1 MDKTNKIR
9 LTTITDSMQV
19 KVGDKA
25 YFKGCDFGFTVTI
38 TDKED
43 RYAPFTVVAPF
54 GDMNYW
60 AWSSF
65 FDHATRE
72 VEEPEWPKPSD
83 SELHIYLGSDGAKYL
98 YLPMCEGDSTPWKR
112 IPYLE
117 GDSWMSAE
125 GMTEGHPA
133 ALPLTELKLVPKEEE
148 S

>member
-9 LTTITDSMQV
+9 ITTITDSMQV

-25 YFKGCDFGFTVTI
+25 YFKGCDFGFTVTT

-54 GDMNYW
+54 DGVNYW

-72 VEEPEWPKPSD
+72 VEEPEWPDPD
-83 SELHIYLGSDGAKYL
+83 DLRLHVYLGSYGRRYI
-98 YLPMCEGDSTPWKR
+98 YNPMNEDDTNQWV
-112 IPYLE
+112 
-117 GDSWMSAE
+117 AE
-125 GMTEGHPA
+125 GHCTYHSRKEMEDYYHD
-133 ALPLTELKLVPKEEE
+133 ALPLVELKLVPKEKE

>member
-1 MDKTNKIR
+1 MKKTI
-9 LTTITDSMQV
+9 TITDPMQV

-25 YFKGCDFGFTVTI
+25 YCKDCDFGFAVTDMA
-38 TDKED
+38 TDDEH
-43 RYAPFTVVAPF
+43 RHVAVYNPLT
-54 GDMNYW
+54 GI
-60 AWSSF
+60 SSWMYLSR

-98 YLPMCEGDSTPWKR
+98 YLPMCEGDSTPWKSL
-112 IPYLE
+112 PYLE

-125 GMTEGHPA
+125 GMTERYQA